1 VRKPIAV
8 WISEDGIWLDAQ
20 ASHLFE
26 PFQLYSAI
34 WSKSGMML
42 GGQAYELPT
51 SEHHITGHASLLLAT
66 PQVIDSTG
74 GAKAASKAQVQ
85 KLQDQAVELAFDNG
99 LPVSPAITA
108 SLLPT
113 PLAQDYRDGKYLR
126 NVAKDAI
133 ERGVNRG
140 FSLNNVTEAIT
151 IEDGGLLPTPTLSHL
166 RNHDEPVEDYLQ
178 RRQDYLD
185 GKTSGMPGASLGVA
199 IRLAIDPDNLLPTPL
214 VDDSKNTGHN
224 ENRYPTLASEMYKAA
239 DDTNWGKYEPAIR
252 RWEIILGRPAPA
264 PTRPDGKDGTHR
276 LSPLFT
282 EWMMGLPAG
291 WITRAGLKR
300 NEELKLCGNGVV
312 PQQAMLAL
320 SILFEDLP
328 DHIKLSTD

>member
-1 VRKPIAV
+1 MSKV
-8 WISEDGIWLDAQ
+8 LD
-20 ASHLFE
+20 
-26 PFQLYSAI
+26 
-34 WSKSGMML
+34 
-42 GGQAYELPT
+42 
-51 SEHHITGHASLLLAT
+51 
-66 PQVIDSTG
+66 QVAD
-74 GAKAASKAQVQ
+74 
-85 KLQDQAVELAFDNG
+85 LAFDNG

-140 FSLNNVTEAIT
+140 FSLNNVTEAISV
-151 IEDGGLLPTPTLSHL
+151 ENGGLLPTPTIGHL

-185 GKTSGMPGASLGVA
+185 GKTIGMPGASLGVA
-199 IRLAIDPDNLLPTPL
+199 VRMEILPTPLATDGTKGNTKTSEERIANGNQVDLTNVAIDIELLPTPL

-224 ENRYPTLASEMYKAA
+224 TNRYPTLASEVYKANTE
-239 DDTNWGKYEPAIR
+239 TNWGKYEPAIR
-252 RWEIILGRPAPA
+252 RWEQITGRPAPA
-264 PTRPDGKDGTHR
+264 PTRPDGKDGSHR

-282 EWMMGLPAG
+282 EWMMGLPEG
-291 WITRAGLKR
+291 WITGCGLKR
-300 NEELKLCGNGVV
+300 NDELKLCGNGVV

-320 SILFEDLP
+320 RILLEDLP
-328 DHIKLSTD
+328 FKLSTD